1 MNEQLIAAYTSQA
14 DGLKGTIPGVDMLRK
29 TALTGFGKHGFPTS
43 KTEDW
48 RYSDMRRFHK
58 APFEL
63 VDKSVAVEVPEALGQ
78 TAARFVFVNGRY
90 DEEASDLG
98 DVWQAISI
106 RPLANHFMSNEY
118 RVDEL
123 IPGTDGVSLLNTA
136 LMRDGLVL
144 SIPSGVEIDDPIEI
158 IHVMTGGTNAAA
170 HMRHVVELG
179 EYASVSV
186 IERFVGDDT
195 NYWTN
200 TVLQARVTEG
210 AKFRHIRVQEDGPN
224 ATHTAKAYVNLGGGA
239 EYICTNVALG
249 ANMSRFDAV
258 ARILV
263 DGANAVVNG
272 IALAGTG
279 QSHDMHTHVNHIV
292 PHSSSDQVFRTVADS
307 RGKTSF
313 QGKVTVAK
321 DAQRTLA
328 DQSFKALVFDKTA
341 EANAKPELEIHADDV
356 KCSHGATVG
365 QLDDKAIFYLTSRGI
380 DPVTARQMLV
390 AAFTA
395 EALEKI
401 GFDDVK
407 EALMGRIA
415 TWMLQRADR
424 IGTQR

>member
-1 MNEQLIAAYTSQA
+1 MDEQLIAAYTSQA
-14 DGLKGTIPGVDMLRK
+14 EGLTGTIPGVDKLRK
-29 TALTGFGKHGFPTS
+29 VALAGFGEHGFPTA
-43 KTEDW
+43 KTEEW
-48 RYSDMRRFHK
+48 RYSDMRQFHK
-58 APFEL
+58 QHFEL
-63 VDKSVAVEVPEALGQ
+63 ADRPASADIPEALGEY
-78 TAARFVFVNGRY
+78 AARFVFVNGRY

-118 RVDEL
+118 RVDE
-123 IPGTDGVSLLNTA
+123 IIRGTDGVSLLNTA

-144 SIPSGVEIDDPIEI
+144 SVPAGVEIDDPVEI
-158 IHVMTGGTNAAA
+158 VHVMKGGENAAA
-170 HMRHVVELG
+170 HVRHVMELG
-179 EYASVSV
+179 EYSSISV
-186 IERFVGDDT
+186 IERFVGDDS

-200 TVLQARVTEG
+200 SVLQARVTEG
-210 AKFRHIRVQEDGPN
+210 AKLKHIRVQEEGPN
-224 ATHTAKAYVNLGGGA
+224 ATHTSKSYVNCGGGA

-249 ANMSRFDAV
+249 AKMSRFDAV

-263 DGANAVVNG
+263 DGAHAVVNG
-272 IALAGTG
+272 IALAATG

-292 PHSSSDQVFRTVADS
+292 PHSSSDQVFRTVADA
-307 RGKTSF
+307 RGRTSF
-313 QGKVTVAK
+313 QGKVTVAQ

-341 EANAKPELEIHADDV
+341 EANAKPELEILADDV

-407 EALMGRIA
+407 ESLMGRIA
-415 TWMLQRADR
+415 TWMLERAHT
-424 IGTQR
+424 IGA